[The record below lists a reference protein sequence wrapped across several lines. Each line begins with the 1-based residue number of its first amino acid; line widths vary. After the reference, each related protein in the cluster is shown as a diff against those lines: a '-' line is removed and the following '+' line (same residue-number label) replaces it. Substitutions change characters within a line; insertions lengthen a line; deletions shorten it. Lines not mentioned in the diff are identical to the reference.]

1 MTVAEAQLLSG
12 DGIAVTGGP
21 LSATGAAATMLA
33 LTAAQASSLSGAG
46 YTLVVLDTAADIQ
59 KLTAT
64 QIAGLGNLHVAQIT
78 ASDTS
83 LALTVAQAAAL
94 ETAGIRVAV
103 PAGSTLTVTDTSANL
118 RAMAAGVIAGLPALG
133 VSDIV
138 STNGSVSIGVA
149 QAIALENAH
158 LRINGPGGAA
168 VAVTMSDTGAN
179 IATVTA
185 GQMGLLAATG
195 VSRIT
200 STSGGVTLNVAQALA
215 LESPAIK
222 ITVPT
227 GSVVAVSDTALDIQ
241 ALLTTQIAGLKA
253 VGATIL
259 SASDANVS
267 LTAAQAAALESA
279 GVSLSPPS
287 GGSDSILDT
296 AANIQKLTATQIA
309 GLGNLHVA
317 QITASDA
324 SLALTVAQA
333 AALETTGIRVA
344 APGGS
349 VTVSDTAGHLQAL
362 TVAQINGLPGIGVSG
377 LVSTNAN
384 VSYSVA
390 QTSAILADGLTVAA
404 AGTHTITENFNNGYS
419 VFESGA
425 LITQKSVNADGSY
438 DIAHF
443 NTGLGY
449 SSYEDIFNSAGTKL
463 LESRDM
469 NDGSGALL
477 LYANGLITNSGS
489 GVLSATTGADLFAFN
504 PHSLEATTASG
515 HTGETFEYDGQF
527 GQSAITGFAA
537 TGSSHDLVQLDI
549 ASFSYLNASMT
560 QAQDAA
566 ALLTNAAQSGANVVI
581 TDTLGSSTHDTLTL
595 NNVTKTT
602 LTANLSDFRFV

>member
-1 MTVAEAQLLSG
+1 
-12 DGIAVTGGP
+12 
-21 LSATGAAATMLA
+21 
-33 LTAAQASSLSGAG
+33 
-46 YTLVVLDTAADIQ
+46 
-59 KLTAT
+59 
-64 QIAGLGNLHVAQIT
+64 
-78 ASDTS
+78 
-83 LALTVAQAAAL
+83 
-94 ETAGIRVAV
+94 
-103 PAGSTLTVTDTSANL
+103 
-118 RAMAAGVIAGLPALG
+118 
-133 VSDIV
+133 
-138 STNGSVSIGVA
+138 GVA

-158 LRINGPGGAA
+158 LRINGPGGVA

-333 AALETTGIRVA
+333 AALETAGIRVA

-349 VTVSDTAGHLQAL
+349 VTVSDTAGH
-362 TVAQINGLPGIGVSG
+362 
-377 LVSTNAN
+377 
-384 VSYSVA
+384 
-390 QTSAILADGLTVAA
+390 
-404 AGTHTITENFNNGYS
+404 
-419 VFESGA
+419 
-425 LITQKSVNADGSY
+425 
-438 DIAHF
+438 
-443 NTGLGY
+443 
-449 SSYEDIFNSAGTKL
+449 
-463 LESRDM
+463 
-469 NDGSGALL
+469 
-477 LYANGLITNSGS
+477 
-489 GVLSATTGADLFAFN
+489 
-504 PHSLEATTASG
+504 
-515 HTGETFEYDGQF
+515 
-527 GQSAITGFAA
+527 
-537 TGSSHDLVQLDI
+537 
-549 ASFSYLNASMT
+549 
-560 QAQDAA
+560 
-566 ALLTNAAQSGANVVI
+566 
-581 TDTLGSSTHDTLTL
+581 
-595 NNVTKTT
+595 
-602 LTANLSDFRFV
+602 